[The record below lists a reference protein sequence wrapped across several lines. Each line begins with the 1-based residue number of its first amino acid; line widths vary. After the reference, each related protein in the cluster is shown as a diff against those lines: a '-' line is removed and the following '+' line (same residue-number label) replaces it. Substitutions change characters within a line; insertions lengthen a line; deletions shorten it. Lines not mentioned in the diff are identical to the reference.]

1 MSIKSDA
8 QKIIKSFGLVFG
20 DIGTSPIYT
29 VTVIFLLLKPTV
41 ENIMGVMSLI
51 FWTLT
56 LLVTVEYIWL
66 AMSLAKKGEGGTIV
80 LKEVLTPLLQRG
92 RKTAFVALLA
102 YLGVSLLFGDGV
114 ITPAIS
120 ILSAVEGVR
129 LISAFEGV
137 NQAILMF
144 VAAAIAVFLFSL
156 QKKGTEKVA
165 GYFGPVIII
174 WLLVLAVSGLVSILH
189 FPEVLKAINPYYAV
203 NFMLTHGFAGFFVLS
218 QVILCATGS
227 EALFAD
233 MGHLGRLPIIRAW
246 CIVFVALTLSYMG
259 QGAFLALH
267 PETKNILFGMVNA
280 QAQILYAPFLLLS
293 ILATIIASQAMI
305 SGMFSIVY
313 QGITTRIMPM
323 FKVNYTSTEM
333 KTQIYIGTINRFLLV
348 FVLFAIFVFK
358 ESANLASVYGLATI
372 CTMTITSIMIM
383 WILYIR
389 RSFIKLSIAGF
400 VFLVIVIFFLSS
412 LLKIPHGG
420 YWSLI
425 IASIPFLTILIYTQ
439 GQKKLYRAL
448 KPINGEDF
456 LRQYKSAYEKAYRI
470 RGSALFF
477 LKDPKVIPPYIV
489 NTMFCNNIIYVDNI
503 FISINILDEPF
514 GVSGRFKQ
522 DIAEGLRWYEIE
534 IGYKEVIDLEKIIN
548 AAGIQ
553 ENVIFYGVEDII
565 TENPIWSIFSLIKK
579 VTPSFVQFYA
589 LPSNKL
595 HGVITRVEL

>member
-1 MSIKSDA
+1 MSIKYDA

-41 ENIMGVMSLI
+41 ENIIGVMSLI

-80 LKEVLTPLLQRG
+80 LKEVLTPLLKRG

-129 LISAFEGV
+129 LIPSFSDV
-137 NQAILMF
+137 HQVILMF
-144 VAAAIAVFLFSL
+144 VAAAIAVFLFTI

-165 GYFGPVIII
+165 GYFGPIILV
-174 WLLVLAVSGLVSILH
+174 WLLVLAVSGLVSILQ

-246 CIVFVALTLSYMG
+246 CIAFVALTLSYLG

-323 FKVNYTSTEM
+323 FRVNYTSTEL
-333 KTQIYIGTINRFLLV
+333 KTQIYIGAINRFLLV

-389 RSFIKLSIAGF
+389 RSFIKLGIAIF

-439 GQKKLYRAL
+439 GQKKLYKAL

-456 LRQYKSAYEKAYRI
+456 LRQYKAAYEQAYRI

-477 LKDPKVIPPYIV
+477 LKDPSVIPPYIV

-503 FISINILDEPF
+503 FVSINIKDEPF
-514 GVSGRFKQ
+514 GVSGR
-522 DIAEGLRWYEIE
+522 
-534 IGYKEVIDLEKIIN
+534 
-548 AAGIQ
+548 
-553 ENVIFYGVEDII
+553 
-565 TENPIWSIFSLIKK
+565 
-579 VTPSFVQFYA
+579 
-589 LPSNKL
+589 
-595 HGVITRVEL
+595 